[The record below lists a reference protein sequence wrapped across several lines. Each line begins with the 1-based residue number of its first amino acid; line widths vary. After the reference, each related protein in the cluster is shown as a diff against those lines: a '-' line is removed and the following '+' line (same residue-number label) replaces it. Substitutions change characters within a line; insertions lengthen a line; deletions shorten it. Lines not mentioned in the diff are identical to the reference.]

1 MECRVYTLLRIAY
14 CDLVSQ
20 SPDKG
25 LDIPAVTMIA
35 ADRSDIRPRV
45 IMLNAVVCLNE
56 RSMHIDLNS
65 NVRLADTYY
74 CFM

>member
-1 MECRVYTLLRIAY
+1 MGCRVYTLLRIAY

-25 LDIPAVTMIA
+25 LDFPAVTVIA

-45 IMLNAVVCLNE
+45 VMLNAVVCLNE
-56 RSMHIDLNS
+56 SSMHIDLNS
-65 NVRLADTYY
+65 NVRLADTYH

>member
-1 MECRVYTLLRIAY
+1 MGCRVYTLLRIAN

-25 LDIPAVTMIA
+25 LDIPGVTMIA

-45 IMLNAVVCLNE
+45 IMFNAVVRLNE
-56 RSMHIDLNS
+56 SSMHIDLKP
-65 NVRLADTYY
+65 NVKLADT
-74 CFM
+74 